1 MGRKNKGGKE
11 LAQTKDQTPLLP
23 LSGSRKVVRTPTN
36 PFEAA
41 GTIEVFVPKEIIA
54 RRIQHI
60 FAGPNKGRKADH
72 YLVVWEDY
80 PLEKDYT
87 WEPIENL
94 YGHEDL
100 AQTYEQ
106 WLKTENERLDSVE
119 AERKTARKMTAQ
131 KVQDVAADQFR
142 KNDKFTK
149 KAKGTDNTSRQTLH
163 QEVEQDEAEAAAPEF
178 TESMLDMDSVFEFE
192 LMARWV
198 PQEPE
203 AACSVVKDASTPT
216 ATNSSLIPTASR
228 VSGGISMSSFL
239 ARNK

>member
-1 MGRKNKGGKE
+1 M
-11 LAQTKDQTPLLP
+11 
-23 LSGSRKVVRTPTN
+23 RTPTN
-36 PFEAA
+36 PFEVAD
-41 GTIEVFVPKEIIA
+41 TVEVFVPKEISD

-149 KAKGTDNTSRQTLH
+149 KNDKFTDVTGRLVISRAWYTLQTLSWLFATH
-163 QEVEQDEAEAAAPEF
+163 NRTWCRQSVASCLRVQEKPVE
-178 TESMLDMDSVFEFE
+178 
-192 LMARWV
+192 
-198 PQEPE
+198 
-203 AACSVVKDASTPT
+203 
-216 ATNSSLIPTASR
+216 
-228 VSGGISMSSFL
+228 
-239 ARNK
+239 

>member
-1 MGRKNKGGKE
+1 M
-11 LAQTKDQTPLLP
+11 
-23 LSGSRKVVRTPTN
+23 
-36 PFEAA
+36 
-41 GTIEVFVPKEIIA
+41 
-54 RRIQHI
+54 
-60 FAGPNKGRKADH
+60 
-72 YLVVWEDY
+72 VWEDY

-106 WLKTENERLDSVE
+106 WLKTENERLNSVE

-163 QEVEQDEAEAAAPEF
+163 QEVEQDEAEAAADGDVNNGCDDEVS
-178 TESMLDMDSVFEFE
+178 TGSEGVSEGVGEKRTRGRDRK
-192 LMARWV
+192 ARHLK
-198 PQEPE
+198 
-203 AACSVVKDASTPT
+203 SVVYTSNSFVAIRDKEQNVVQAKCCIMLESTGKACGMTVEIPQSSPKPCWNHLQKHHKT
-216 ATNSSLIPTASR
+216 EFLTLKMAQVHNNSVQYVHALVYVRI
-228 VSGGISMSSFL
+228 VY
-239 ARNK
+239 